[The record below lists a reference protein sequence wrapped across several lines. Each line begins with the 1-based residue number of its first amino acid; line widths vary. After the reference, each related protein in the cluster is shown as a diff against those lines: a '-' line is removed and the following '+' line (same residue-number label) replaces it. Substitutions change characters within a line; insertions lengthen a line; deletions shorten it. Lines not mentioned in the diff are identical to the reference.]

1 MSYIIT
7 GVLFYKT
14 DNMTEF
20 RITSD
25 YLPCGDQP
33 QAISKL
39 TKGIVKNKKH
49 QVLLGITGSGKTFTM
64 ANIIQNLQK
73 PTLILSHN
81 KTLAAQLFGEFK
93 QLFPNNAV
101 EYFISYYDYYQPEAY
116 LPVSDTYIEKDS
128 SINEEIDKYRIKSA
142 SSLMSRKDVI
152 IIASVSCIY
161 GLGSPK
167 EYSELILN
175 INLGDTIFPKELFKS
190 LVNIHYM
197 RNDMVF
203 SPGTFRV
210 RGDII
215 DIFPVYD
222 DNPIRIELFGD
233 EVDKISQFDYL
244 TGEILNDKLDIAT
257 IYPSKNYVITEKSLK
272 VGIDKIKNELWSRLK
287 DLKSQNK
294 LVEAQRL
301 EQKTMY
307 DIEMMTEMG
316 YCSGIE
322 NYSRHLDG
330 RKKGERPY
338 CLLDFFPDDFL
349 MFIDESHVT
358 IPQVKAMY
366 NGDLSRKTSLVD
378 YGFRL
383 PSALDNRPMKFEEF
397 EEKINNVIYVS
408 ATPAE
413 YETTYSNNNI
423 VHQFIRPTGL
433 LDPEVEVCETQNQID
448 YLIKTIKKV
457 TKRSERVLIT
467 TLTKR
472 MAEDLTDYLKKVGI
486 KCEYMHSDID
496 TIERVKI
503 LRGLRLK
510 MFDVLVGINLLREGL
525 DLPEVSLV
533 AVLDADKQGFL
544 RSKTSL
550 MQVAGRASR
559 NTNGKVILFGDKIT
573 DAMQHLLDETYKRR
587 KIQKKY
593 NSTNNIIPKSIIKDE
608 KTVKFLTLVADKDID
623 EIIDINEDIIKI
635 GLDGLEKKQ
644 MIKEVERKMLN
655 YAKEFQF
662 EKAAILRD
670 QLKKI
675 NNKD

>member
-1 MSYIIT
+1 
-7 GVLFYKT
+7 
-14 DNMTEF
+14 MTEF
-20 RITSD
+20 KITSD
-25 YLPCGDQP
+25 YSPCGDQP

-39 TKGIVKNKKH
+39 TDGLIKNKKH

-64 ANIIQNLQK
+64 ANIIQNVQK

-93 QLFPNNAV
+93 QLFPNNSV

-167 EYSELILN
+167 EYAELILTVK
-175 INLGDTIFPKELFKS
+175 LGDTILPKELFKS

-197 RNDMVF
+197 RNDMVL

-222 DNPIRIELFGD
+222 DCPIRIELFGD
-233 EVDKISQFDYL
+233 EVNKISQFDYL
-244 TGEILNDKLDIAT
+244 TGEILNDKLGIAT

-272 VGIDKIKNELWSRLK
+272 VGIDKIKNELWSRLET
-287 DLKSQNK
+287 LKSQNK

-330 RKKGERPY
+330 RDEGERPY

-349 MFIDESHVT
+349 MFIDESHVS
-358 IPQVKAMY
+358 IPQVRAMY

-423 VHQFIRPTGL
+423 VRQVIRPTGL

-448 YLIKTIKKV
+448 YLIKNIKKV
-457 TKRSERVLIT
+457 TKKSERVLIT

-472 MAEDLTDYLKKVGI
+472 MSEDLTDYLKKVGI

-496 TIERVKI
+496 TIDRVKI

-510 MFDVLVGINLLREGL
+510 KFDVLVGINLLREGL

-533 AVLDADKQGFL
+533 AVLDADKEGFL

-550 MQVAGRASR
+550 MQVAGRAAR

-573 DAMQHLLDETYKRR
+573 DSMQHLLDETSKRR

-593 NSTNNIIPKSIIKDE
+593 NSNNNIVPKSIIKDE
-608 KTVKFLTLVADKDID
+608 KTVKFSTLVADKDID
-623 EIIDINEDIIKI
+623 EIIDANKDIDKI

-644 MIKEVERKMLN
+644 MIEEIERKMLN

-675 NNKD
+675 NNKN